1 MRDCKD
7 TIFNRRCCGRTGG
20 NPAPGQRT
28 DHAGG
33 LYGAG
38 YLGYSWSSFTGSA
51 VGCILLNFGVEWL
64 HTSSGGNRDYG
75 FQLRCLSE

>member
-1 MRDCKD
+1 M
-7 TIFNRRCCGRTGG
+7 
-20 NPAPGQRT
+20 
-28 DHAGG
+28 
-33 LYGAG
+33 YGAG

>member
-1 MRDCKD
+1 MIAKILFLIVGAAVGQEGTPPRANAPIMRE
-7 TIFNRRCCGRTGG
+7 GV
-20 NPAPGQRT
+20 
-28 DHAGG
+28 
-33 LYGAG
+33 YGAG

-64 HTSSGGNRDYG
+64 HTSSAGNRDYG